1 MNVEKKHF
9 TCIVCPIGC
18 EIDVELQN
26 GNVVSINGSK
36 CEKGKEFVLQ
46 ELEEA
51 MRILTTTVPVKG
63 AKWAMLPVR
72 TDKPVPKRLLSKV
85 IEQLADIELHAPVK
99 MYHVIVK
106 DVAGTDANI
115 VATRNMKK
123 VNQRK
128 DAKEAPVSRKEG

>member
-1 MNVEKKHF
+1 MDVEKKHF
-9 TCIVCPIGC
+9 TCVICPIGC

-26 GNVVSINGSK
+26 GDVVSMEGNK

-51 MRILTTTVPVKG
+51 MRILTTTVPIKG

-72 TDKPVPKRLLSKV
+72 TDKPIPKRLLSRV

-99 MYHVIVK
+99 MHHVIVK

-123 VNQRK
+123 VNHLK
-128 DAKEAPVSRKEG
+128 DAKKDLISRKEG